1 MSHQLIMMINKY
13 AFSVLWQTIKGR
25 FQATWFWRVFGVCAM
40 QRLWTKFLV
49 AVAIG
54 AGFWGLY
61 LGVDLLNPI
70 LPLERLERTEG
81 VLVRVYV
88 PLKTVHGSTVTICT
102 DEGRVIKFRGS
113 MQKVEKKGFINKSAL
128 EQVVGQRIIVWH
140 QDFFE
145 VWPPFYYKRF
155 WHVEDESGN
164 AYVDHKNY
172 WIGRHHMR
180 PSAVRWFKRM
190 LILTSACL
198 AIVIL
203 ACFRDA
209 AKVHKPK

>member
-1 MSHQLIMMINKY
+1 MMINKC
-13 AFSVLWQTIKGR
+13 AFTGLWKTIQGRVQT
-25 FQATWFWRVFGVCAM
+25 TWFWRLFGVCAM

-54 AGFWGLY
+54 AGFWGIS
-61 LGVDLLNPI
+61 LGVELLNPI
-70 LPLERLERTEG
+70 LPLEELERTEG

-88 PLKTVHGSTVTICT
+88 PLKTVHGSTVTIRT

-113 MQKVEKKGFINKSAL
+113 MQQVEKKGFINKSAL

-140 QDFFE
+140 QDYFRL
-145 VWPPFYYKRF
+145 WPPFYYNRF
-155 WHVEDESGN
+155 WEVRHVKGDVHISYEGFW
-164 AYVDHKNY
+164 K
-172 WIGRHHMR
+172 GRNKFK
-180 PSAVRWFKRM
+180 PSDIRWLKR
-190 LILTSACL
+190 LLALTAACI

-209 AKVHKPK
+209 AKLHKQE